1 MFTFDM
7 LVYGVRG
14 DNLEDMMSEEELEV
28 YGIDWEG
35 LHEDHVCHSQLLNNS
50 LEEESTSGK

>member
-14 DNLEDMMSEEELEV
+14 DNLEDMMEEEELEV
-28 YGIDWEG
+28 YGIDWKG
-35 LHEDHVCHSQLLNNS
+35 LREDHVHHS
-50 LEEESTSGK
+50 TIH